1 MSILGMKVIVSPNMT
16 RMVEDHFPHVR
27 KMVFDRL
34 TGRNARRLKMGH
46 PQRIKYVKREVD
58 AFMHG
63 DTLIV
68 GPETYARLLKEVRA

>member
-1 MSILGMKVIVSPNMT
+1 MSILGMKVIISPNMT
-16 RMVEDHFPHVR
+16 RMVADWSDVR
-27 KMVFDRL
+27 SPSRA
-34 TGRNARRLKMGH
+34 ARRLKMGH

-68 GPETYARLLKEVRA
+68 GPETYARLLKEIRA